1 MNRLKKAR
9 NALTKKLGFKPAS
22 KNGRHAWI
30 ISTVAEDSNSQ
41 RYAIV
46 LGTDPK
52 LPGLFHLQVACYS
65 DDANEQTR
73 QEIETDLMTTL
84 TKAFGKLYQ
93 VENPTPPSIH

>member
-1 MNRLKKAR
+1 MNMVKKAR
-9 NALTKKLGFKPAS
+9 NALTKKIGFKPAS

-30 ISTVAEDSNSQ
+30 VSTAADHSTSEN
-41 RYAIV
+41 YAIV

-52 LPGLFHLQVACYS
+52 LPGLFQIQVVCHS
-65 DDANEQTR
+65 DDADEQTR
-73 QEIETDLMTTL
+73 QEIETDLKMTL